1 MAEEASSGSNVNQVM
16 FDQEPGQEFLNQE
29 GYRPQPEVSEPE
41 SQASNLSAAADR
53 VPEQANN
60 GVFDDSM
67 EQIIS
72 TVVNKLSTTLQSLC
86 VSERVIAAQSS
97 ANDWKEI
104 CKLMIANPEV
114 INEKLSISR
123 GPNTLLRQIGVDM
136 SDPSKVTLAQFLAS
150 PLSTPLWRIISMFEI
165 TQFDPLLEKWW
176 RNIKVDSKDPWTKLN
191 KYIQAMNYFIT
202 GIQLTHVVSKFC
214 KNFYSVGHFVVNIV
228 YQSNSLECSKNHYIH
243 YCMW

>member
-1 MAEEASSGSNVNQVM
+1 MAEEASCSSNTNQVM

-29 GYRPQPEVSEPE
+29 GYKPQQEASDQE
-41 SQASNLSAAADR
+41 SQASNLSALADR

-60 GVFDDSM
+60 GVFDESM

-86 VSERVIAAQSS
+86 VSDRVVAAQKS

-114 INEKLSISR
+114 INEKLSISQ

-136 SDPSKVTLAQFLAS
+136 SDPSKLTLAQFLAS
-150 PLSTPLWRIISMFEI
+150 PLSAPMWRIISMFEI

-176 RNIKVDSKDPWTKLN
+176 RNIKVDTKDPWTKLN

-202 GIQLTHVVSKFC
+202 G
-214 KNFYSVGHFVVNIV
+214 Y
-228 YQSNSLECSKNHYIH
+228 YIT
-243 YCMW
+243 YE